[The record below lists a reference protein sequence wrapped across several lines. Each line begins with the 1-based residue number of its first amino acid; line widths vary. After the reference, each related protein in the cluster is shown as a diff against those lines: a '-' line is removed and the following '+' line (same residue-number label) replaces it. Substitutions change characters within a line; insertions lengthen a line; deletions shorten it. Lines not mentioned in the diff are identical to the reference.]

1 MKISTVIGSLTFFVF
16 CINGQAEVT
25 NSESPSFTQY
35 QPSIERYRGDS
46 TILNFSYFPWSI
58 VRNSSEDSLELLAD
72 VDNPYADRARSAI
85 SIMHRCN
92 YVYVDQR
99 LEALNHSSQPLR
111 SGIMT
116 RQEFTESWGQYS
128 GNIIIR
134 PLGISG
140 DYQIP
145 GQPNWDTKLMPLIL
159 PIQFVEQHG
168 YEFNSQLNEYVPK
181 RVELPNCQSYQG
193 S

>member
-1 MKISTVIGSLTFFVF
+1 MKISTVIGAVILFVLST
-16 CINGQAEVT
+16 NVQAEVT
-25 NSESPSFTQY
+25 DQGSSSFTQY
-35 QPSIERYRGDS
+35 QPSIDRYQGSS
-46 TILNFSYFPWSI
+46 TILGFSYFPWSI
-58 VRNSSEDSLELLAD
+58 VRNSSEDSLEFLAD
-72 VDNPYADRARSAI
+72 ADNPYANRARAAI

-116 RQEFTESWGQYS
+116 RQEFSDSWGRYS

-134 PLGISG
+134 PLGISS

-145 GQPNWDTKLMPLIL
+145 GEPNWDTKLMPLIL

-168 YEFNSQLNEYVPK
+168 YEFNSQHNEYVPK
-181 RVELPNCQSYQG
+181 RGALPNCQSYQG